1 MNLTFDHK
9 VKRQPSFIKT
19 CQDEQDFTQTI
30 PFSTWL
36 FQQIFQAYFTLYHFT
51 GEWGLW
57 CLMPLSTIVQLYRG
71 GTGENHWPV
80 TSHWQTLSHNVV
92 PSTQGHLVW
101 AGFELTMSVVI
112 DTDCIV
118 SYKSNYYTI
127 TTTTTF
133 YDQKW
138 YF

>member
-1 MNLTFDHK
+1 
-9 VKRQPSFIKT
+9 
-19 CQDEQDFTQTI
+19 
-30 PFSTWL
+30 
-36 FQQIFQAYFTLYHFT
+36 
-51 GEWGLW
+51 
-57 CLMPLSTIVQLYRG
+57 MPLSTIVQLYRG